1 MTKLWVFL
9 QQAQPRI
16 MVNQHVSTM
25 CIKVKRNQEK
35 NKTKSEDKIIRYISN
50 LSKQEENYYKPVRVF
65 NFHSNNYIENETN
78 GDRNKTLSTK

>member
-9 QQAQPRI
+9 QQAQRRI
-16 MVNQHVSTM
+16 MVNQHVSTI

-50 LSKQEENYYKPVRVF
+50 LSKQEEKLVVKLHEREF
-65 NFHSNNYIENETN
+65 E
-78 GDRNKTLSTK
+78 

>member
-1 MTKLWVFL
+1 MRKLRVFL

-35 NKTKSEDKIIRYISN
+35 NKTKSKDKIIRYISN
-50 LSKQEENYYKPVRVF
+50 LSKQEEKLVVNMHEREF
-65 NFHSNNYIENETN
+65 E
-78 GDRNKTLSTK
+78 